1 MTSYKSSN
9 VAVAEC
15 DASLVEELNL
25 FFTRFEV
32 ESPEA
37 TVSQTPTHSSFI
49 LKVEEHEEAYY
60 KTGESKEGCMP

>member
-25 FFTRFEV
+25 FFARFEV
-32 ESPEA
+32 ESLES

-49 LKVEEHEEAYY
+49 LTVL
-60 KTGESKEGCMP
+60 

>member
-15 DASLVEELNL
+15 DALLVEELNL
-25 FFTRFEV
+25 FFARFEV
-32 ESPEA
+32 ES

-49 LKVEEHEEAYY
+49 LTVEEHEEAYY
-60 KTGESKEGCMP
+60 KIGESKEGCMP